1 MSLFLTSAWVI
12 LLDQITK
19 TIVTRQIAPWDN
31 IECLGGLLQ
40 ITNVHNP
47 GAAFGIL
54 QNKQILS
61 IVAAIVAAVLIL
73 LFYPRIPRHRRSMRF
88 GMALALGGAL
98 GNLIDRVKYGSV
110 IDFIDVGFWP
120 VFNLAD
126 SAIVVGGA
134 LILLGMARDP
144 SVRRSN

>member
-1 MSLFLTSAWVI
+1 VSLFLTSAWVI

-98 GNLIDRVKYGSV
+98 GNLIDRVKYSRCSTPSGHITQQIQGNHAGS
-110 IDFIDVGFWP
+110 IIR
-120 VFNLAD
+120 
-126 SAIVVGGA
+126 SASA
-134 LILLGMARDP
+134 HRK
-144 SVRRSN
+144 S